1 MQTCFLLASTYGTIV
16 TYWKSTVNDSDSVD
30 YRKTNY
36 KNLGSHSCNNALTT
50 FDLTKRYKT

>member
-1 MQTCFLLASTYGTIV
+1 LASTYGTIV